1 MRILGLLCAL
11 TLFMQACGGRTLH
24 TDNAREAILRTPGEI
39 LQKEDVE
46 VVHIRHVGSAEAV
59 VETRLRTAF
68 RMEKVKGR
76 WVVREVRIGSGQWEK
91 VDDLAR
97 TLEAVKA
104 EETRRA
110 LDRIAE
116 AIRRYRET
124 HGRLPVFQDYVSLSD
139 LLSPAFLTPLIRVDS
154 WNRPLEADRRG
165 PDSILIRSAGPDG
178 RHGTS
183 DDILRTFPP

>member
-1 MRILGLLCAL
+1 MRNLCLLCAL
-11 TLFMQACGGRTLH
+11 ALCITACGRRTL
-24 TDNAREAILRTPGEI
+24 NADHARDALLRTPLEI

-46 VVHIRHVGSAEAV
+46 VVRIHHAGAAEAV

-68 RMEKVKGR
+68 RMEKVRGE
-76 WVVREVRIGSGQWEK
+76 WMVREVRIGNGQWEK
-91 VDDLAR
+91 VGDLAR
-97 TLEAVKA
+97 ALEAVKI

-110 LDRIAE
+110 LDRIAD
-116 AIRRYRET
+116 AIGRYRET
-124 HGRLPVFQDYVSLSD
+124 LGRLPDFKDFVSLSD

-178 RHGTS
+178 RYGTS
-183 DDILRTFPP
+183 DDILRIFTP